1 MTLRPIT
8 RFLKHN
14 GILKLFSVVLA
25 ALLWLTIASEDNYIS
40 ERTVPIN
47 FRGIPNNMETV
58 AESATEVHLRLRGSR
73 NVLDNLA
80 PSDVTAVI
88 SLAGEAPGAKNI
100 PFNESNVQT
109 PGGVEVIRYDPPRI
123 QFGLERTTER
133 TLPVRPV
140 IEGQEAAGFVRGE
153 VTVTPDT
160 VLVQGPESEVRGLEF
175 MPTATVNVDG
185 SMSSVDETVP
195 LNVADPLIRLP
206 APAVYE
212 VRVEIREA
220 DAEHVFLATQ
230 DPRLEESRWRV
241 EPAEINVHVTGP
253 RNLVDAFDAEGLTFT
268 VDTTELDPET
278 THLVEPRVPALAD
291 GDFVTAFDPPVV
303 EIRFTEP

>member
-25 ALLWLTIASEDNYIS
+25 TLLWLTIASEDNYIS

-73 NVLDNLA
+73 NVLDNLS

-88 SLAGEAPGAKNI
+88 SLAGEAAGAKNI

-133 TLPVRPV
+133 TLPVRPI
-140 IEGQEAAGFVRGE
+140 IEGLEADGFVRGD

-160 VLVQGPESEVRGLEF
+160 VLVQGPESALRGLEF
-175 MPTATVNVDG
+175 MPTATVDIDG
-185 SMSSVDETVP
+185 AASSFDETVP

-206 APAVYE
+206 APAAYE
-212 VRVEIREA
+212 VRVEIREV
-220 DAEHVFLATQ
+220 DAEDVFLATR
-230 DPRLEESRWRV
+230 DPLLEESRWRV
-241 EPAEINVHVTGP
+241 EPAEITVRVTGP
-253 RNLVDAFDAEGLTFT
+253 RSLVTAFDPEGLIFT
-268 VDTTELDPET
+268 VDTTELDPGT
-278 THLVEPRVPALAD
+278 AHLVEPRVPALAE
-291 GDFVTAFDPPVV
+291 GDFLTAFDPPLV
-303 EIRFTEP
+303 EVRSTQP